1 MARPSSNLG
10 DNGFLQAALE
20 GLLLQKQRIEA
31 QIAEVRSLLGRH
43 RVSSSKASGSGGTK
57 LATARGRRP
66 LSEAA
71 RKRIAA
77 AQKKRWAEY
86 RKQHRTAE

>member
-1 MARPSSNLG
+1 MAKLSRNFSDPNL
-10 DNGFLQAALE
+10 LEAALE

-31 QIAEVRSLLGRH
+31 QIQEVKGLLGR
-43 RVSSSKASGSGGTK
+43 RRAPAQAAAAEPSRPASRK
-57 LATARGRRP
+57 RE
-66 LSEAA
+66 LSDAA

-86 RKQHRTAE
+86 RKKQNQ